1 MTKVALAVAILSVA
15 SIVVPAAAQ
24 QTSTQTRKEYRRMNW
39 PENLPA
45 SIKTFHNRRFT
56 VVSYGMQNET
66 GHHPSPGSAEQ
77 VAQIRSAIRS
87 NKWLVEQLKAKKV
100 TPSKVL
106 WAWRA
111 RNGNMVF
118 YID

>member
-1 MTKVALAVAILSVA
+1 MRKFALAVAIAIAASMVA
-15 SIVVPAAAQ
+15 PVAAQ
-24 QTSTQTRKEYRRMNW
+24 EPQTRKEYRRMNR

-45 SIKTFHNRRFT
+45 SIKTFHNKRFT
-56 VVSYGMQNET
+56 VLSYRTQEET

-87 NKWLVEQLKAKKV
+87 NKWLVEQLKVKKV
-100 TPSKVL
+100 TPSQIL